1 MSPLDSRQ
9 RILDVAARLFH
20 EQGYH
25 ATGVATIQREAGVNP
40 GTLYHFF
47 ASKEDLL
54 QAVLE
59 RYRERLRPEVTD
71 PAEDRTDDP
80 LERVFAL
87 LALYRH
93 GLELTDCKQG
103 CPIGNL
109 ALELADDHP
118 EVRGLIDANFA
129 GWLDGAPPSLRGWEW
144 RHLDAATDS
153 STAVFRLDAGELH
166 VLAWAPDGGL
176 LAVGTGDGR
185 ILFVDPGTGEA
196 VRELEAHGR
205 EVVGLDF
212 SPDGAVLASSGGDA
226 RARLWS
232 VATGEELLSFEAHTY
247 PVSSVR
253 FSPDGALLAST
264 SYERP
269 TGGEVRVWSASDGAE
284 RHRFQA
290 GYAPMTCADWSPDGR
305 RVHAGSWVGLFAT
318 WELGGDA
325 EGRVIE
331 VGSQDDY
338 RAVNALA
345 VSPDGSLVVL
355 GGKDDQLHLFDAAT
369 GEKRLQID
377 AHERAVWGV
386 ALAPDGER
394 RVRVEARRR

>member
-129 GWLDGAPPSLRGWEW
+129 GWLDVVEGWLAAAGDRIPPDVDRREL
-144 RHLDAATDS
+144 
-153 STAVFRLDAGELH
+153 AVF
-166 VLAWAPDGGL
+166 VLTVLEGG
-176 LAVGTGDGR
+176 
-185 ILFVDPGTGEA
+185 IMQ
-196 VRELEAHGR
+196 
-205 EVVGLDF
+205 
-212 SPDGAVLASSGGDA
+212 A
-226 RARLWS
+226 RARGRPEPFDAS
-232 VATGEELLSFEAHTY
+232 VAQLRAYFDLL
-247 PVSSVR
+247 
-253 FSPDGALLAST
+253 G
-264 SYERP
+264 
-269 TGGEVRVWSASDGAE
+269 
-284 RHRFQA
+284 
-290 GYAPMTCADWSPDGR
+290 
-305 RVHAGSWVGLFAT
+305 
-318 WELGGDA
+318 
-325 EGRVIE
+325 
-331 VGSQDDY
+331 
-338 RAVNALA
+338 
-345 VSPDGSLVVL
+345 
-355 GGKDDQLHLFDAAT
+355 
-369 GEKRLQID
+369 
-377 AHERAVWGV
+377 
-386 ALAPDGER
+386 
-394 RVRVEARRR
+394 ARREAASE